1 MCLYLTEYFFVVAG
15 VFRAY
20 FYGKITFK
28 RKKCEAGRPISIR
41 TCIYP
46 LIQVERYLH
55 DYKNIFSWNTSINSA
70 LPKVD
75 YVSQMG
81 GILGLFTGFSFISGL
96 ELIYWLTIRLTRNM
110 DMTKS
115 LKKQTASR
123 MSTSQRDWTR
133 GQSLRPWWIRSL
145 YYCSVRPKK

>member
-1 MCLYLTEYFFVVAG
+1 M
-15 VFRAY
+15 
-20 FYGKITFK
+20 
-28 RKKCEAGRPISIR
+28 
-41 TCIYP
+41 
-46 LIQVERYLH
+46 
-55 DYKNIFSWNTSINSA
+55 NSA

-75 YVSQMG
+75 YVSQLG

-123 MSTSQRDWTR
+123 M
-133 GQSLRPWWIRSL
+133 
-145 YYCSVRPKK
+145 